1 MNDAV
6 KKIERDL
13 EIEWLGLDGFLI
25 ALYLAIVGLIFYAL
39 KAEND
44 FIVGTLIPY
53 SVMAAVTVI
62 FLTYVRHVL
71 VFMRSHREKRGKAL

>member
-6 KKIERDL
+6 KKLRQDL

-39 KAEND
+39 KTEND

-71 VFMRSHREKRGKAL
+71 AFMGNHRQKNGKGL